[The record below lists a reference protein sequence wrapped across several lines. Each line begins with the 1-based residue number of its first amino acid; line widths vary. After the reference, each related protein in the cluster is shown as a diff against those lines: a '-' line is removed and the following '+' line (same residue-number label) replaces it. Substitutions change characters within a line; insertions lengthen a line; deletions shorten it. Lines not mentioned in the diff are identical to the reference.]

1 LGWSDS
7 TAAYWNPAAFGF
19 YKEKDVRK
27 YENKDFGLGVGVGL
41 GYSIHNNLGEKID
54 DILNYDYDAVA
65 NDISNNG
72 AISISNLDDYVNL
85 VNNVAKITD
94 KDAVVF
100 KANGYVASR
109 IGHFGVGVYAL
120 GNIAALPILDLQ
132 NISVN
137 SANTDIID
145 SLAGIGRDKNLDT
158 LTQTQ
163 YDDLVGTISSFTGWS
178 TTDAQNFVYAIDDS
192 LNANGI
198 TSIDQQTYDAVVN
211 TAKIASN
218 AVTGGSYDQNESK
231 IKFYY
236 LL

>member
-1 LGWSDS
+1 MGWSDS

-100 KANGYVASR
+100 KANGYIAAR
-109 IGHFGVGVYAL
+109 IGNFGVGVYAL
-120 GNIAALPILDLQ
+120 GNIAALPILDLK
-132 NISVN
+132 NIVL
-137 SANTDIID
+137 IQWIQI
-145 SLAGIGRDKNLDT
+145 L
-158 LTQTQ
+158 LTACRILWETQ
-163 YDDLVGTISSFTGWS
+163 RLMC
-178 TTDAQNFVYAIDDS
+178 
-192 LNANGI
+192 
-198 TSIDQQTYDAVVN
+198 
-211 TAKIASN
+211 
-218 AVTGGSYDQNESK
+218 
-231 IKFYY
+231 
-236 LL
+236 